1 MKNRIILFI
10 AASAVLT
17 VSAGRWTQAQ
27 DEPLA
32 GQIRDL
38 VQHEAF
44 RLNLLVQS
52 GFRYSLYD
60 DDFQGGRTF
69 EVANARV
76 SLRGEIDNR
85 FYYRIFVSMGREP
98 NLLDAYAGYRHSD
111 ALRIT
116 AGAMKPS
123 QTADFIPGPHETDF
137 VDRAR
142 ITGQLVQSREIGL
155 AAEGDINGFY
165 YYSGIFNGSRLT
177 DNNNNKFYGIGRLQY
192 TFEDIV
198 PGTLQVAVSGSH
210 GNSRGI
216 RSGNAGPVLRGER
229 SIYGADVRMETASI
243 LLAAEYLAGNVEI
256 AEFPDR
262 KEHISGYY
270 LTGGYRFIESTM
282 ALVRLQSWGYRER
295 DFRDNQLTFGINHD
309 FTGITSFQAN
319 IDAYFPDVGD
329 NRYGLSLIL
338 QVYF

>member
-1 MKNRIILFI
+1 MKVKIILLFTASVI
-10 AASAVLT
+10 FMNAAGS
-17 VSAGRWTQAQ
+17 GIQAQ

-32 GQIRDL
+32 EQIRGL

-44 RLNLLVQS
+44 MLNLLVQS
-52 GFRYSLYD
+52 GFRYSLSD

-85 FYYRIFVSMGREP
+85 FYYRILVNMASEP

-123 QTADFIPGPHETDF
+123 QTADYIVSPQETDF

-142 ITGQLVQSREIGL
+142 ITGHLVQSREIGL

-192 TFEDIV
+192 TFDDAV

-210 GNSRGI
+210 GDSRGI
-216 RSGNAGPVLRGER
+216 RSGSVGPVLRGER
-229 SIYGADVRMETASI
+229 SIYGADLRMETATV

-256 AEFPDR
+256 AELPGS
-262 KEHISGYY
+262 KELISGYY
-270 LTGGYRFIESTM
+270 LTGGYRFAESTM
-282 ALVRLQSWGYRER
+282 ALVRWQSWGYRER

-319 IDAYFPDVGD
+319 FDAYFPEEGD
-329 NRYGLSLIL
+329 NRFGLSLIL